1 MTSTPVSVV
10 VVSRQ
15 RPEALI
21 RCLTGISQVRYA
33 PFEIIVVADP
43 SGLDAVRRWPLS
55 ATVKTIAFN
64 QPNIAMARNLGIETA
79 AGDVIA
85 FIDDDAVPEPG
96 WLHHLIAPF
105 KDPEVAASGGFVR
118 GRNGISWQWRAF
130 SVDLAGQIRSL
141 QVSDDAPVV
150 LEPSQGRAIKTEG
163 TNMAIR
169 RSVLQ
174 RLGGFDSNFHYF
186 LDETDLNLRLAKI
199 GASTAVAPM
208 AVVHHGFAGNAVRRE
223 DRAPRDLRQVGA
235 SWAVFLTKHCPDTL
249 VAERWAQIVAGERTR
264 LVKYMVEGRL
274 EPRDVRRMLK
284 GLKDG
289 YAEGLSRT
297 PSSTAPLGNDGTTFH
312 EFPSDSER
320 TLVNISGRIWSK
332 RRLLGRAEEAAR
344 SGKIAC
350 VYMLSPTTLRHTR
363 KYSPQGYWLQ
373 RGGLFGKSLRSD
385 QPFKWWR
392 FRKRVAREAGL
403 WSEYQ

>member
-1 MTSTPVSVV
+1 MTSIPVSVV
-10 VVSRQ
+10 VVSRE

-21 RCLTGISQVRYA
+21 RCLTGISQIRYA
-33 PFEIIVVADP
+33 AFEIIVVADP
-43 SGLDAVRRWPLS
+43 TGLDAVRRWPLS

-96 WLHHLIAPF
+96 WLHHMIAPF
-105 KDPEVAASGGFVR
+105 KDPDVAASGGFVR
-118 GRNGISWQWRAF
+118 GRNGISWQWRAY

-141 QVSDDAPVV
+141 EVSDDEPVV
-150 LEPSQGRAIKTEG
+150 LQPSQGRAIKTEG
-163 TNMAIR
+163 TNMAVR

-174 RLGGFDSNFHYF
+174 QLGGFDSNFHYF
-186 LDETDLNLRLAKI
+186 LDETDLNLRLAKV
-199 GASTAVAPM
+199 GAAIAISPL

-223 DRAPRDLRQVGA
+223 DRVPRDLRQIGA
-235 SWAVFLTKHCPDTL
+235 SWAVFLAKHCPDTH
-249 VAERWAQIVAGERTR
+249 VDERWTQILAAERTR

-274 EPRDVRRMLK
+274 EPRDVRRILK
-284 GLKDG
+284 SLKNG

-297 PSSTAPLGNDGTTFH
+297 PSSMAPLGNDGTSFH
-312 EFPSDSER
+312 AFPSDAER
-320 TLVNISGRIWSK
+320 AVINIAGRIWSK
-332 RRLLGRAEEAAR
+332 RRMLRKAEDAAR
-344 SGKIAC
+344 SGKVPC

-363 KYSPQGYWLQ
+363 RYHPQGYWLQ

-385 QPFKWWR
+385 RPFRWWR
-392 FRKRVAREAGL
+392 FRKRVAREVEL
-403 WSEYQ
+403 WSDYQ